1 MKLGLIQMASTM
13 DKQHNVDTAAQKV
26 TDCAAQG
33 GDLVVLPEIFNAPY
47 SNDYF
52 RAYAEPAGGPTWQAL
67 SRMAKQDGVWL
78 VGGSI
83 PEIDDAGKVYNTSFV
98 FDGQGRQIARHRKMH
113 LFDIDVN
120 GGQRFKES
128 DTFTPG
134 DQVTVF
140 DTPWGKIGLCICFDF
155 RFPELARLMVLQGA
169 QVLVVPAAFNM
180 TTGPLHWDLAF
191 RMRALDQQCF
201 VAGCSPARD
210 RSASYVAYGH
220 SLVCNPWGEIL
231 TDCGEGEAVRVVDL
245 DLGDLARYRA
255 QIPIL
260 SGRRTDLYRTKQQ
273 T

>member
-33 GDLVVLPEIFNAPY
+33 ADLVVLPEIFNAPY

-83 PEIDDAGKVYNTSFV
+83 PEIDEAGKVYNTSFV

-113 LFDIDVN
+113 LFDIDVK

-180 TTGPLHWDLAF
+180 TTGPAHWELMF
-191 RMRALDQQCF
+191 RQRAVDGQCYAVG
-201 VAGCSPARD
+201 VAPARD
-210 RSASYVAYGH
+210 EKGCYVSYGNSIVAS
-220 SLVCNPWGEIL
+220 PWGEVVWRAA
-231 TDCGEGEAVRVVDL
+231 EKEEARMVEIDLKRVEEVRQQL
-245 DLGDLARYRA
+245 PL
-255 QIPIL
+255 L
-260 SGRRTDLYRTKQQ
+260 SARRTDIYTIQVNK
-273 T
+273 